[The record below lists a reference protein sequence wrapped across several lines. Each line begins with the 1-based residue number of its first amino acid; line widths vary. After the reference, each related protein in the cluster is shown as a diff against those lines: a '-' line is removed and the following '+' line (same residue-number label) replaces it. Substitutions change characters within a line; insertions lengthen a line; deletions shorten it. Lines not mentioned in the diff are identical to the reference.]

1 MLSCAISLL
10 IFVQDFLFDQY
21 INLIFRIKFIDTFVL
36 YLLPLLLL
44 FLGIIW
50 PLEAIPEWLRYIS
63 ICLPQTYAAEAM
75 RCVLSRGNH
84 HSKIFCRNYQFGC
97 SSISCISIYLDWSNN
112 KVHTCNSDKFSHP
125 HRFNVH
131 IVFEKSCYVHVFV
144 QLYIFF
150 CNTMNG

>member
-21 INLIFRIKFIDTFVL
+21 INLIFRIMFIDTFVL
-36 YLLPLLLL
+36 YLLPLYLL

-84 HSKIFCRNYQFGC
+84 HSKILCCNYKYSC
-97 SSISCISIYLDWSNN
+97 SSITCISITSIGQITKCTLVILTN
-112 KVHTCNSDKFSHP
+112 F
-125 HRFNVH
+125 H
-131 IVFEKSCYVHVFV
+131 ILIDSM
-144 QLYIFF
+144 YILFLK
-150 CNTMNG
+150 